1 MKTTER
7 LALAL
12 EKAGAPKLMI
22 ENARAGRYDDFQ
34 SESATP
40 IRDLVTDLQFN
51 GLHALAQDAI
61 KGKFDATTEEAHAW
75 YEQEGKGTIS

>member
-1 MKTTER
+1 MTTSEK

-12 EKAGAPKLMI
+12 EKAKAPKLMI
-22 ENARAGRYDDFQ
+22 EKARAGCYDDFK

-40 IRDLVTDLQFN
+40 IRDLVMDCQAH

-61 KGKFDATTEEAHAW
+61 KGKFDASTGEAQAW
-75 YEQEGKGTIS
+75 FANEGKGLVQ